1 MSLLSFREIE
11 LIFQSSYF
19 YENQLVFAIDPISR
33 TYQTDINYRNFVE
46 YAAKVRQAYHNEQTI
61 ILKGL
66 ERFHP
71 LVAQKA
77 LSYGPNVDAHL
88 YITKSSG
95 SLSFDFHEDDRDVY
109 IHMIKGSKIFEFKTQ
124 AGIEKHMLKER
135 QELYIPK
142 GVLHRGQSLG
152 MTIMISFGRET
163 CHQFAVPGGI
173 QASDFVND
181 RTQLEI

>member
-19 YENQLVFAIDPISR
+19 YNKQLIFAIDPMTR
-33 TYQTDINYRNFVE
+33 TYQTDINYKNFID
-46 YAAKVRQAYHNEQTI
+46 YAEKIRKCYNGGQTI

-66 ERFHP
+66 ESFHP

-88 YITKSSG
+88 YLTKSAG
-95 SLSFDFHEDDRDVY
+95 AVSFDFHEDDRDVY
-109 IHMIKGSKIFEFKTQ
+109 IHMIKGSKKFEVKTQ
-124 AGIEKHMLKER
+124 ASIEKHILKEGH
-135 QELYIPK
+135 ELFIPK

-152 MTIMISFGRET
+152 LTIMISFGRET

-173 QASDFVND
+173 LASDFVND